1 MKYKLMPSVHICIIT
16 FAMRTEMVMG
26 LRLFLFI
33 FHIILAASDSFDSG
47 DIHYFF
53 LVKAGKC
60 EECVP
65 YLMLSPV
72 CGSDGRTYSN
82 PYKFD
87 CMKKCAAPDL
97 TIAHYGRC

>member
-1 MKYKLMPSVHICIIT
+1 
-16 FAMRTEMVMG
+16 MRTEMVMG

-33 FHIILAASDSFDSG
+33 FHIILAASDSFYSG
-47 DIHYFF
+47 DIHHFF
-53 LVKAGKC
+53 LVQAGKC
-60 EECVP
+60 EGCLTP
-65 YLMLSPV
+65 LILFPV

-82 PYKFD
+82 QYMLD